1 MARIK
6 TYPIDLIPTITDKVV
21 GSDVDESSATKNY
34 RIGDILSLEGST
46 TYVPYTGALSD
57 VDLGSYSLTLVDLH
71 LSGDL
76 YDNVGGSG
84 SLNDV
89 LSITSNGV
97 EWSDLGLG
105 AFVPYT
111 GATDN
116 VDLGVNGLTLTD
128 IAIEGSLRDGIGL
141 IGASGQILS
150 STGSITQWID
160 NISP

>member
-6 TYPIDLIPTITDKVV
+6 TYPIDLIPTIADKVV

-84 SLNDV
+84 LLNDV

-97 EWSDLGLG
+97 EWSDIGVSLL
-105 AFVPYT
+105 VPYT
-111 GATDN
+111 GRQAM
-116 VDLGVNGLTLTD
+116 
-128 IAIEGSLRDGIGL
+128 
-141 IGASGQILS
+141 
-150 STGSITQWID
+150 SI
-160 NISP
+160 